1 MHTLT
6 WLTPTKIKKKRIKY
20 IIIMEKIIKK
30 LKQHDTK

>member
-1 MHTLT
+1 MNILH